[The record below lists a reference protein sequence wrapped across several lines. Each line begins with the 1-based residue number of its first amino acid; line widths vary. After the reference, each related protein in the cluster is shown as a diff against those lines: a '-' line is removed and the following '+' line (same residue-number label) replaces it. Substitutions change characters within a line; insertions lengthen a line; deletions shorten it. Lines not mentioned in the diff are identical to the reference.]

1 MTKELDNEKLEKVT
15 GGAYCYY
22 KVRPGQTF
30 KQIADYLQVSQSTL
44 ISLNGIKN
52 PDLIY
57 AGQSLKYPC

>member
-1 MTKELDNEKLEKVT
+1 MTNKLDNEKLEKVT
-15 GGAYCYY
+15 GGGYCYY
-22 KVRPGQTF
+22 KVKPGDVF
-30 KQIADYLQVSQSTL
+30 SQIAQKLQVSQSTL